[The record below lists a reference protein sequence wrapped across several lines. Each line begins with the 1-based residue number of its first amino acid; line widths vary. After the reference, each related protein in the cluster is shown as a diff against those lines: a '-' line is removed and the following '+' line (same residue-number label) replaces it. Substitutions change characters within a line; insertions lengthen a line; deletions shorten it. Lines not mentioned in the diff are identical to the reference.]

1 MDLARG
7 SAEQFQRGRPDDNAT
22 ALCVVGECRRQAK
35 NNLSGIVQTA
45 APLQGRSNRIVSN
58 RPGKLQGERRVGD
71 FAGFAIRPN
80 KRVVCACDLEYLAS
94 VEEVY
99 PILFD
104 RYIVG
109 QVNVKAGGKCDLA

>member
-1 MDLARG
+1 MQLLEHLGA
-7 SAEQFQRGRPDDNAT
+7 
-22 ALCVVGECRRQAK
+22 CRK
-35 NNLSGIVQTA
+35 K
-45 APLQGRSNRIVSN
+45 RS
-58 RPGKLQGERRVGD
+58 GKLQGERRVGD

-80 KRVVCACDLEYLAS
+80 KRVVCACDLEYFAS

-109 QVNVKAGGKCDLA
+109 QVNVKAGVCVCVALL